1 MDHCHLCAQA
11 EAYLVTVPL
20 AKEAAENAR
29 LATLDHTLRHHRVQ
43 IDELLLRLQQ
53 RDLDYRLDLARG
65 NTTQKQ
71 EQAPA
76 AAGVTSMI
84 RWRRRAAAG
93 G

>member
-53 RDLDYRLDLARG
+53 RDLDYRLDRAREDDG
-65 NTTQKQ
+65 
-71 EQAPA
+71 QAPA
-76 AAGVTSMI
+76 AAGVAPMI
-84 RWRRRAAAG
+84 RWRRRTAAG